1 MHKQR
6 QLYSNLCISWF
17 IVSEF
22 TWDANSFV
30 FDMWERADA
39 VCFAGIFLFSNY
51 AISRPA
57 SSYFLKNKMQ
67 KEEKIL
73 FSPFLKQFEIF
84 YFLLYCTWFRA
95 VLNRFLQVFILHIM
109 FHFMQELHSN
119 IGDLFPCDVVIQNS
133 VFYSISLSG
142 YFDCKSA

>member
-1 MHKQR
+1 MYFLIHCFWIHLRRKFIRIRYVRTGWRCMFCRDFSFLELCDKQA
-6 QLYSNLCISWF
+6 S
-17 IVSEF
+17 
-22 TWDANSFV
+22 
-30 FDMWERADA
+30 
-39 VCFAGIFLFSNY
+39 IFLF
-51 AISRPA
+51 
-57 SSYFLKNKMQ
+57 LKKNKVQ

-119 IGDLFPCDVVIQNS
+119 IVDLFPCGVVIQNS